1 MKKIYIL
8 ILAISVMAIG
18 CGEAG
23 FESDVS
29 KTSEVKFDV
38 TVADL
43 NGVNSFAVAESFNFA
58 DADFSDYISDAEKFT
73 LNLLAFEVSGL
84 TGATNSELNL
94 EIRIDFN
101 NNTLSSTDGEV
112 LVSLTNVAVANTT
125 SPVLLYS
132 IDSSN
137 PGLANNAVV
146 QAFEQAVL
154 NGAAVEIEVTASKTG
169 PDLTEDFVFTL
180 LFDLTARVQLDN

>member
-1 MKKIYIL
+1 M
-8 ILAISVMAIG
+8 
-18 CGEAG
+18 
-23 FESDVS
+23 
-29 KTSEVKFDV
+29 
-38 TVADL
+38 
-43 NGVNSFAVAESFNFA
+43 
-58 DADFSDYISDAEKFT
+58 
-73 LNLLAFEVSGL
+73 
-84 TGATNSELNL
+84 
-94 EIRIDFN
+94 
-101 NNTLSSTDGEV
+101 
-112 LVSLTNVAVANTT
+112 ANTT

-180 LFDLTARVQLDN
+180 LFDLTARAQLDN